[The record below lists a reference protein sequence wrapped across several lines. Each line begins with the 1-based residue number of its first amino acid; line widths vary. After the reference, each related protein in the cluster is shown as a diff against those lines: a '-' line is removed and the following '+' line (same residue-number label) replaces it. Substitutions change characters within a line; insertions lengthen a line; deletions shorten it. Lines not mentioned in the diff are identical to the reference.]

1 MSQILQKA
9 LSSIP
14 NLILENLGVF
24 AVVDRKGNYLYASK
38 AWVEEVPCNAEG
50 VQYTAEDVIGL
61 HVTKFYPNTGCMEAM
76 EKRIPILGRPVKHS
90 AEGNVCLYTSYFPII
105 QDSEVLGCI
114 ILTFFRDA
122 DEALQFSETF
132 NKVNAERNLYQQELR
147 RLQGTRYSIDNIIG
161 ESAAI
166 QRVKQQI
173 RQAANSVSN
182 VLIEGET
189 GTGKELVS
197 HSIHS
202 LSSRSA
208 KPLIK
213 LNCAAIPEGL
223 AESELFGYEQGAFTG
238 ANKGG
243 KVGKFELAHK
253 GTLFLDEIN
262 QLSPTIQ
269 PKLLR
274 TLQEKEIER
283 VGGVKTIPVDVRLIA
298 ATNKPLE
305 DLIQDNKFRS
315 DLYYRLNVIYIRIPP
330 LRERLEDIP
339 LLTLSIIEK
348 LNMQMG
354 TSVSGVSDD
363 VLSMF
368 QQYSWPGNIRE
379 LQNIL
384 ERAMNQKLTG
394 LLTKQDFEPQFELL
408 RKRITGATPKENYQ
422 SVGLA
427 KKQMEKKLIEETLAQ
442 FNGNKKQAAEHLG
455 ISRTS
460 LYNKIR
466 ELGIASK

>member
-1 MSQILQKA
+1 M
-9 LSSIP
+9 
-14 NLILENLGVF
+14 
-24 AVVDRKGNYLYASK
+24 
-38 AWVEEVPCNAEG
+38 
-50 VQYTAEDVIGL
+50 
-61 HVTKFYPNTGCMEAM
+61 
-76 EKRIPILGRPVKHS
+76 
-90 AEGNVCLYTSYFPII
+90 
-105 QDSEVLGCI
+105 
-114 ILTFFRDA
+114 
-122 DEALQFSETF
+122 
-132 NKVNAERNLYQQELR
+132 
-147 RLQGTRYSIDNIIG
+147 
-161 ESAAI
+161 
-166 QRVKQQI
+166 
-173 RQAANSVSN
+173 
-182 VLIEGET
+182 LIEGET

-262 QLSPTIQ
+262 QLSSTIQ

-442 FNGNKKQAAEHLG
+442 FDGNKKQAAEHLG

-466 ELGIASK
+466 ELGIASR